1 MNIEEKIY
9 DRFCKEKDKLNKD
22 RELNIINYIINN
34 SKTSEHDIYVMYG
47 VDTIGGKCY
56 NEHIKEIKRIING

>member
-1 MNIEEKIY
+1 MNTEEKIY

-22 RELNIINYIINN
+22 QQLKIINYLIKN
-34 SKTSEHDIYVMYG
+34 SKTVEHDIYVMYG

-56 NEHIKEIKRIING
+56 NDHIKEIKDIING